1 MYRKLIYAGVVSCSF
16 KQAAQSLETLAEV
29 SLSEA
34 RVRRATLHIGEE
46 RMAER
51 AAEVAAFEQM
61 PLPEQKQCPEP
72 VPAVSSSCVVVVEMD
87 GGRLQERDRIAPER
101 NTNGTFWRET
111 KVGVLLTMQSKTA
124 AVDPCPQ
131 LPAVFLDH
139 SEMRQIAREI
149 KGFTTSNETTPSVA
163 AADVASITA
172 TTTAQEKA
180 RHGRPEPLV
189 KTVVAT
195 RENVEAFGPML
206 ASAAHARGF
215 HAAERKAFV
224 SDGSSTNWGV
234 WKKYF
239 SHYTPITD
247 FIHALM
253 YVYAAAMAA
262 FDPQVAWAV
271 YCEWAQWLWNGEVD
285 KIIAALETRQS
296 LLGVPDKNETG
307 TPRAEIE
314 KSLTY
319 LRNQRGRMRYNE
331 YRKQG
336 LPITSCHVES
346 TIKQINKRMKGSEKF
361 WSSGSEPL
369 LALVADQLC
378 ETSVVKKFWQRRQE
392 RTCYHQ
398 PL

>member
-1 MYRKLIYAGVVSCSF
+1 VVSGSF
-16 KQAAQSLETLAEV
+16 KLASQSLEVLAE
-29 SLSEA
+29 LEISEQ
-34 RVRRATLHIGEE
+34 RVHRAALHVGKE
-46 RMAER
+46 RVAER
-51 AAEVAAFEQM
+51 AVEIATFEQL
-61 PLPEQKQCPEP
+61 PLPEQKQCPEQ
-72 VPAVSSSCVVVVEMD
+72 VPAVSSSCVAVVEMD

-111 KVGVLLTMQSKTA
+111 KVGVLLTMQSETHA
-124 AVDPCPQ
+124 MDPVPE

-139 SEMRQIAREI
+139 AGMREIAREI
-149 KGFTTSNETTPSVA
+149 KGFTTSSEHVIADEEESSATVVA
-163 AADVASITA
+163 HD
-172 TTTAQEKA
+172 QA
-180 RHGRPEPLV
+180 RAGRPQPLV
-189 KTVVAT
+189 KSVVAT

-215 HAAERKAFV
+215 HAAARKAFV

-234 WKKYF
+234 HKKFF

-253 YVYAAAMAA
+253 YVYAAATAGL
-262 FDPQVAWAV
+262 DPQHAWTV
-271 YCEWAQWLWNGEVD
+271 YCEWAQWLWSGEVER
-285 KIIAALETRQS
+285 IIAALEVRQLS
-296 LLGVPDKNETG
+296 LGVPEKNETG
-307 TPRAEIE
+307 TPRAEVG

-319 LRNQRGRMRYNE
+319 LRNQRERMKYDE

-361 WSSGSEPL
+361 WSCGSESM
-369 LALVADQLC
+369 LALVADALC
-378 ETSVVKKFWQRRQE
+378 ETRAVEKFWRRHQAPA
-392 RTCYHQ
+392 CYHQ